1 MGTLSTRAR
10 NGMVAAATIYGGSV
24 QLDRLQL
31 LSGST
36 VLAQFSISWGSIG
49 SGSVTASGLPQT
61 VTASA
66 TGTVNGAK
74 LYSTGDSQAFI
85 QFDSNDIGTTGSG
98 KPIEIS
104 SLSITSGQPVRLTGL
119 SVTAPTNTT
128 A

>member
-1 MGTLSTRAR
+1 MGAISTRAQD
-10 NGMVAAATIYGGSV
+10 GIVAAATIYGGST

-36 VLAQFSISWGSIG
+36 VLAQFTISWGSVAG
-49 SGSVTASGLPQT
+49 GVVTASGLPQT

-119 SVTAPTNTT
+119 SVRAPSDTT